1 MTTIEEK
8 LNAEG
13 VTAENTV
20 VALNSNW
27 LTVNGQYLHADTRSE
42 KLSISDENLSR
53 ILILGRRVIL
63 EGIEAQFVGDVRP
76 SIWTA
81 QLGTQ
86 AASEGESNKVFSG
99 IGTYNGGVI
108 TERYEIKNPY
118 HPYWD
123 AVMNAGFLPE
133 VRRVSGKEK
142 GGAWLLVR
150 KPTLLEVANNWLRW
164 DETKAGVEI
173 RRNATLQQK
182 ENTLSERDRRD
193 ALRVYRTVAEARVER
208 VSDNDDPNIRSRQ
221 QIGLLLG
228 VAAMRYDLHDMD
240 GYAREVDDAFEYADN
255 EQSVGDAVIRAM
267 ENSTFNT

>member
-13 VTAENTV
+13 VSAENTV
-20 VALNSNW
+20 VGLNSNW
-27 LTVNGQYLHADTRSE
+27 LTVNGQYLHADTHSE
-42 KLSISDENLSR
+42 KLSISNENLSR

-63 EGIEAQFVGDVRP
+63 EGIETQFVGDVRP

-81 QLGTQ
+81 QFGTP
-86 AASEGESNKVFSG
+86 AASEGQGNKVFTE
-99 IGTYNGGVI
+99 IGTGNGGVI
-108 TERYEIKNPY
+108 TGRHEIKPVY

-123 AVMNAGFLPE
+123 AALNAGFLPE
-133 VRRVSGKEK
+133 VRRVSGSEK
-142 GGAWLLVR
+142 GGAWLLIR
-150 KPTLLEVANNWLRW
+150 KPTLLEVAKNWLRW

-173 RRNATLQQK
+173 RQNATLQQK

-193 ALRVYRTVAEARVER
+193 ALRVYRAVGEASVDR
-208 VSDNDDPNIRSRQ
+208 VSNSGDQNMRSRQ

-228 VAAMRYDLHDMD
+228 VAAMRYALRDID
-240 GYAREVDDAFEYADN
+240 GYAQEVDDAFEYADN
-255 EQSVGDAVIRAM
+255 DPSIDDPVIRAM